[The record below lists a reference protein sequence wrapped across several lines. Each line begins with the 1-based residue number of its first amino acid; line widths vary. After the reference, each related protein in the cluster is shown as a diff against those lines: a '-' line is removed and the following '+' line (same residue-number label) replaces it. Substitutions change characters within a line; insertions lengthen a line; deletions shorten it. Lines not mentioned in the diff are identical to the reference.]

1 MLLEKH
7 PKIPITLLEKRG
19 GGFNP
24 AAVEARVKRILAE
37 IEVRWWLNLT
47 ITTWPQYHDLF
58 IKSTHYVYLYNR

>member
-37 IEVRWWLNLT
+37 IEVR
-47 ITTWPQYHDLF
+47 
-58 IKSTHYVYLYNR
+58 